1 MALIYQ
7 TAEGLAVPTDF
18 SWLHRN
24 CCIHWKA
31 LTHHLQVWG
40 SCFWKP
46 AKILKIS
53 GQYLT
58 LIFQISL
65 ETEQWLKYSEP
76 QHQTCACEPQMSSG
90 GPPLLLLP
98 SPPAVRVH
106 RPALELQ
113 MHRAASSCLYL
124 WGWQAGLGFLSLL
137 FSTNTRCRAACFYLQ
152 KILVLNYISSRNKCL
167 GKVQIT
173 WKNEANIKRKTPQ
186 TKETSR
192 NYSFAAAHCSETT
205 NSEIRE
211 KRKER
216 ERSLEY
222 FLPKKAFS
230 PFYFIST
237 LGEWII

>member
-18 SWLHRN
+18 SWLHGN

-76 QHQTCACEPQMSSG
+76 QHQTCLWAPEEQWRAA
-90 GPPLLLLP
+90 
-98 SPPAVRVH
+98 PPASSISTSCSC
-106 RPALELQ
+106 AQTSLG
-113 MHRAASSCLYL
+113 AANAQSCF
-124 WGWQAGLGFLSLL
+124 FLSLSL
-137 FSTNTRCRAACFYLQ
+137 RMT
-152 KILVLNYISSRNKCL
+152 
-167 GKVQIT
+167 G
-173 WKNEANIKRKTPQ
+173 
-186 TKETSR
+186 
-192 NYSFAAAHCSETT
+192 
-205 NSEIRE
+205 
-211 KRKER
+211 
-216 ERSLEY
+216 RSGFPL
-222 FLPKKAFS
+222 S
-230 PFYFIST
+230 PFFHQYKMQSSMLLFT
-237 LGEWII
+237 ENPCT